1 MHNFEI
7 KIDDDDDFNFTDG
20 VVLGKAGGQQT
31 YGCVFCDL
39 KKPYPR
45 EAYNLMNFGAINK
58 LHQVIYLKISSYIK

>member
-1 MHNFEI
+1 MFLTNIYIFSNLI
-7 KIDDDDDFNFTDG
+7 DG

-39 KKPYPR
+39 KKPYAK

-58 LHQVIYLKISSYIK
+58 LHQVIN